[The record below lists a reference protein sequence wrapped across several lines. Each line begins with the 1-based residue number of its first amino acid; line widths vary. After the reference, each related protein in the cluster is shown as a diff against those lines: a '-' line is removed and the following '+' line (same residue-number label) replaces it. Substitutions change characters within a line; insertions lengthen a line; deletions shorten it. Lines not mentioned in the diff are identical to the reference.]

1 MNCFQ
6 LRNAS
11 FLEQEYSA
19 TQILLPYRGSRAMRH
34 ARPVT
39 SPVDQGSSKSME
51 HCPPVRQVLVR
62 RRRTAWT
69 RLSSETSLG
78 LVRLSAA
85 SNGEHL
91 TATTCSPQALR
102 HLDTGLQ
109 SAKIARSSHEPPVRS
124 VEQQP
129 DMHVISWPD
138 DQHSF
143 VPDQDGHPV
152 YCRDSKLTRQSC
164 MAILT
169 SADESGLRHRRLG
182 TETLPFGCPDPG
194 CHGPWVTRVQWGGA
208 VLALGRAQPPDPEAF
223 LRPRMCRSHC
233 CVQRTFIEF
242 LKQKVEPG
250 MPTSGY
256 TLTERLNRIPVLTTR
271 HKVWGAVLA
280 GLLIF
285 EMADLNA
292 FAYVAPTLRQ
302 QWGLSVDAVALISAS
317 AFLGMSLGAV
327 IGGILADRFG
337 RKRLLVWGT
346 VFYSGLSILSATS
359 SGPVQLA
366 AYRFFIGAGLYAVT
380 VAALTY
386 VAEMFPRNHR
396 GKVQSL
402 LLAVALLG
410 IPLMSWV
417 SRWVVPMGANG
428 WRWVFV
434 AGGSGLVVAVVA
446 SRLLPESVR
455 WLEQHAGAVLNNQS
469 EDIVA
474 DIERRSVRITGTDL
488 PVPVTTPAVPVGTA
502 SDLVRSGY
510 LKRAVV
516 MSVTLAFATSAFYG
530 YNSWMPVLLT
540 EHGFSTDSSL
550 TYTSILAVAACPG
563 ALLAFLFIERVER
576 RTAIMVIYLLTA
588 ILLVVFGTT
597 ESDVIFASSGV
608 IISLLL
614 YCNTAVMYTYMPEIF
629 PTHLRALGT
638 GIPNSVGRLA
648 TVVCMFAV
656 AAILSQMGFTSVFVF
671 LATAAALAALVIGIF
686 GERTRGR
693 TLEDISAINGGSTDP
708 STRTQTVPAQE
719 VAN

>member
-1 MNCFQ
+1 
-6 LRNAS
+6 
-11 FLEQEYSA
+11 
-19 TQILLPYRGSRAMRH
+19 
-34 ARPVT
+34 
-39 SPVDQGSSKSME
+39 
-51 HCPPVRQVLVR
+51 
-62 RRRTAWT
+62 
-69 RLSSETSLG
+69 
-78 LVRLSAA
+78 
-85 SNGEHL
+85 
-91 TATTCSPQALR
+91 
-102 HLDTGLQ
+102 
-109 SAKIARSSHEPPVRS
+109 
-124 VEQQP
+124 
-129 DMHVISWPD
+129 MH
-138 DQHSF
+138 
-143 VPDQDGHPV
+143 
-152 YCRDSKLTRQSC
+152 
-164 MAILT
+164 
-169 SADESGLRHRRLG
+169 
-182 TETLPFGCPDPG
+182 
-194 CHGPWVTRVQWGGA
+194 
-208 VLALGRAQPPDPEAF
+208 
-223 LRPRMCRSHC
+223 
-233 CVQRTFIEF
+233 
-242 LKQKVEPG
+242 
-250 MPTSGY
+250 TSGY

-271 HKVWGAVLA
+271 HKVWSAVLA

-410 IPLMSWV
+410 IPLMSWL
-417 SRWVVPMGANG
+417 SRWVVPMSANG

-455 WLEQHAGAVLNNQS
+455 WLEQHSGAVQTNDG

-474 DIERRSVRITGTDL
+474 DIERRSVHITGTDL
-488 PVPVTTPAVPVGTA
+488 PVPVNAPAAPVGTA

-576 RTAIMVIYLLTA
+576 RTAIMAIYLLTA

-597 ESDVIFASSGV
+597 ESDLIFALSGV
-608 IISLLL
+608 AISLLL
-614 YCNTAVMYTYMPEIF
+614 YCNTAMMYTYMPEIF
-629 PTHLRALGT
+629 PTQLRALGT

-671 LATAAALAALVIGIF
+671 LAAAAALAALVIGVF

-693 TLEDISAINGGSTDP
+693 TLEDISAINGGSADP

-719 VAN
+719 VEN